1 MSKTQSA
8 LAIRALA
15 EAGQRRFGEN
25 YVQEAI
31 SKQSELS
38 DLELEWHL
46 IGHLQSNKA
55 ALAAAHFD
63 WVHSVDRAKLVTS
76 LGAARPAEGAP
87 LNVLIQVD
95 IDAEASKSGCRPDE
109 VPELAELIQQ
119 TPTLRLR
126 GLMAIPNADA
136 DIDGLTQSF
145 RSMRRL
151 QDDLASR
158 YDGIDTLSMGMSG
171 DFELAIA
178 EGANLVRIGTAL
190 FGPRRRASPND

>member
-8 LAIRALA
+8 SAIRALA
-15 EAGQRRFGEN
+15 EVGQRSFGEN

-31 SKQSELS
+31 GKQVELA
-38 DLELEWHL
+38 DLDLQWHL

-55 ALAAAHFD
+55 APAAAHFD
-63 WVHSVDRAKLVTS
+63 WVHGVDRAKLVRA
-76 LGAARPAEGAP
+76 LGAARGAERDP
-87 LNVLIQVD
+87 LKVLIQVD

-109 VPELAELIQQ
+109 VPLLAELIQQ
-119 TPTLRLR
+119 TPNLQLR
-126 GLMAIPNADA
+126 GLMAIPRPDA
-136 DIDGLTQSF
+136 DIAQLTQSF
-145 RSMRRL
+145 RAMRRL
-151 QDDLASR
+151 QEDLSSR

-190 FGPRRRASPND
+190 FGPRLPAS